1 MHAPS
6 LRPVTRLI
14 LGLALSFGHGS
25 LALAEGEEETAWNQ
39 TLKSQYFGNQPIE
52 ADATLELMAPYRAE
66 DPALVPI
73 QIKSSMVQTT
83 DRFIRKI
90 TVLIDNN
97 PVPFA
102 AAFEWTPSSGRADIA
117 TRFRF
122 NAYTYI
128 RAIAELNDGSLHMAK
143 AFVKAS
149 GGCSAPVGTDAD
161 AAMARLGRMKFRLEN
176 EKLTLGEPNAVQL
189 LISHPNLTGMQMDQI
204 SRLIQPA
211 HYVTDVKIS
220 VDQTPILTIKG
231 DIALSADPN
240 FRFYFKPERAGE
252 LRADIRD
259 NLGKEFTATQ
269 PIAP

>member
-1 MHAPS
+1 MRAPT
-6 LRPVTRLI
+6 LRPHTRLI
-14 LGLALSFGHGS
+14 LALAVWIGSGPQS
-25 LALAEGEEETAWNQ
+25 LAETEDESAWNQ
-39 TLKSQYFGNQPIE
+39 TLRSQHFGNQPIQ
-52 ADATLELMAPYRAE
+52 DDQTLELIAPYRAE

-73 QIKSSMVQTT
+73 QIKSTVPQTT
-83 DRFIRKI
+83 DRFVRKI

-102 AAFEWTPSSGRADIA
+102 AAFEWTPGSGRADIA

-128 RAIAELNDGSLHMAK
+128 RAIAEMNDGSLHMTK

-149 GGCSAPVGTDAD
+149 GGCSAPIGTDAD
-161 AAMARLGRMKFRLEN
+161 AAMARLGRMKFKLDS
-176 EKLTLGEPNAVQL
+176 EKLMLGEPTAVQL

-211 HYVTDVKIS
+211 HYVTDVKVS
-220 VDQTPILTIKG
+220 FNQTPILTIKG

-252 LRADIRD
+252 LKAEIRD
-259 NLGKEFTATQ
+259 NLGQEFTATQ
-269 PIAP
+269 SVAP